1 VATAI
6 VALIWLGM
14 LIGVSF
20 LATPVKF
27 VVQDLTL
34 PIALQV
40 GQATFGLFS
49 RIEWGL
55 AVLLV
60 GASAWRWR
68 EGALCV
74 ILALSA
80 AAVVL
85 MQAVWL
91 LPTLDARVALIVA
104 GETPPPSAH
113 HTFYA
118 TLEAAK
124 ALMLIALAF
133 TALRGSARTRSQH

>member
-1 VATAI
+1 MAAAI
-6 VALIWLGM
+6 IALIWLGM

-40 GQATFGLFS
+40 GQATFTLFS

-55 AVLLV
+55 AILRV
-60 GASAWRWR
+60 GASAWGWR
-68 EGALCV
+68 EGALRV
-74 ILALSA
+74 IFALSI

-91 LPTLDARVALIVA
+91 LPALDARVALIVA
-104 GETPPPSAH
+104 GETPPASAH
-113 HTFYA
+113 HTLYA
-118 TLEAAK
+118 ALEAAK

-133 TALRGSARTRSQH
+133 VALRGSARARSNR

>member
-1 VATAI
+1 MATAI

-68 EGALCV
+68 EGALRV
-74 ILALSA
+74 ILALSV

-85 MQAVWL
+85 MQADWL
-91 LPTLDARVALIVA
+91 LPPLGARVA

-118 TLEAAK
+118 SLEAAR

-133 TALRGSARTRSQH
+133 IALRGSARTRSQH

>member
-1 VATAI
+1 MATAI

-104 GETPPPSAH
+104 GETPPH
-113 HTFYA
+113 QHT
-118 TLEAAK
+118 
-124 ALMLIALAF
+124 IPF
-133 TALRGSARTRSQH
+133 TRH